1 DAVVMAAAVADF
13 RPAERSV
20 TKIKKDGSKPAPI
33 GLVPNPDILAEL
45 SVRRNA
51 AAAPGAPG
59 ALPAGLGPR
68 PVIVGFAAETE
79 PDLAE
84 SRVKLARKGCDLLVV
99 NRVGNGLAFGTSD
112 NEAVVV
118 GADGSQTEI
127 ARVPKEVLADTV
139 WDLVASRLRSRVASP
154 GPSRR

>member
-1 DAVVMAAAVADF
+1 V
-13 RPAERSV
+13 
-20 TKIKKDGSKPAPI
+20 
-33 GLVPNPDILAEL
+33 
-45 SVRRNA
+45 
-51 AAAPGAPG
+51 
-59 ALPAGLGPR
+59 
-68 PVIVGFAAETE
+68 
-79 PDLAE
+79 
-84 SRVKLARKGCDLLVV
+84 LVV

-139 WDLVASRLRSRVASP
+139 WDLVASRLRSRVALP